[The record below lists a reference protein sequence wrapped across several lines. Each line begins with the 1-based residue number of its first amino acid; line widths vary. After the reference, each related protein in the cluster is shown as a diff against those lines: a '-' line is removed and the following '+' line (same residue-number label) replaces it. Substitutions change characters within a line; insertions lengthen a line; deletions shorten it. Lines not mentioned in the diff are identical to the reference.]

1 MSHFRLHTRTN
12 GKDRLKYVIAGI
24 ACILAVGAA
33 GYALHSIGTARAKSR
48 ETVELHTGEE
58 LEQYLLDS
66 ESEDYNL
73 NGSYRLEE
81 DLELGW
87 LYQSIGNNV
96 EPFTGKFDG
105 NGHVISG
112 LERPLFGVVKKAE
125 IENLFFSGA
134 LITEPFTYYD
144 GEHYVDGYSA
154 LAAYAVDSKIRNC
167 GMDGEIYTASPSEA
181 EYQVA
186 KASPA
191 DAEERKKPSE
201 TESSEAP
208 ESSMDVGDNGVG
220 NGAAGGNGAGG
231 SGDAAG
237 VVDESDVIDETEE
250 DTVNGTDTGNENETG
265 DIENNTPDIEVS
277 IPDDTNQETDSQTEN
292 NTENPGNEGTQE
304 SEDHTDISEVEAPE
318 QGEEPE
324 VDIPQEENAD
334 QPEAPAENTASV
346 HPVNRQYLMLK
357 ISELPDAEAE
367 AAAKATPSD
376 ADQADGETTDNSQ
389 PDKELPEP
397 ASPSDAKDT
406 ETDKE
411 EIEYIGNPFGDVYIL
426 VTADRV
432 TAGGLVAETAGET
445 LISDS
450 FVLVSLS
457 SELDGVETYAGGL
470 AGILGAHTRTE
481 NSYASGVLSCD
492 DIAGGFAAIND
503 GRIENSYSSMVL
515 GEAGTIRGGF
525 TALGTGKFK
534 GCVYD
539 KQMACAKDRNEDTE
553 LEETEQEETLTE
565 NQPSGFPEQL
575 PPDESQTETEEDHT
589 GMIQVGPGEWIEAP
603 VEQPGADELFEN
615 PEQPDPIIAQE
626 PATPTQV
633 RELPEFTLKGLPT
646 SQMVGLDAQIP
657 GTWYYSENAY
667 PQLESFA
674 YSSQEGVADSSKAS
688 AIALVLPDE
697 YTLFDVLEDG
707 ELILPSEIDG
717 QEIQWEAEGNVII
730 DENNRVYS
738 DKGEQR
744 EPEKE
749 PETVTLSDHE
759 APEVGSPIETSAP
772 EENVSADEL
781 PETEI
786 TAEPTETAQETITE
800 EASTSPEETTIERNE
815 ETAGDILLKGTVGAS
830 AKSFSVPGLK
840 SVASY
845 AVTGTWQNIAEKVE
859 SGELPDMKPVQNA
872 TDGYY
877 EIYTPEALAW
887 FAYKVN
893 SGDRKINARLMD
905 DIDLFGGNH
914 TGNTYVEARDNIDD
928 ALPWV
933 PIGYS
938 YVDWG
943 YQGVFDGNN
952 KTISHML
959 VNDTALDDGTVIDC
973 KGFVGALCSVDVD
986 GDEAVIKDLGIQSGK
1001 ISNMDMGN
1009 SRSIYMGGITGTVG
1023 GLGKINIVRCW
1034 NGASILYDSTVLTS
1048 SYTYVGGICGFI
1060 HQLKPGEGGRI
1071 TIDGCY
1077 NTGFIKGY
1085 TVGGI
1090 VGSTGGSKSCI
1101 VINCYNT
1108 GRVRGESYGG
1118 GIVGSSNP
1126 GNWSDQKIIGCYN
1139 LGECIGG
1146 SKTNLGGICGIL
1158 WFNTTISGCFYD
1170 SSMSEAGYTKYGT
1183 NVKPVS
1189 ITAVTP
1195 AQLNN
1200 WAVAFA
1206 LNNYGLESESSQSS
1220 WAWTEGGIPTLYN
1233 PAVNP
1238 EKKLIPAKDWSVV
1251 GQAVADGF
1259 MGLRATGL
1267 KVPVPEGDG
1276 SQDNPYVLT
1285 NAEQLAWFAKQV
1297 NNENFNINAK
1307 MTANMDLSGTAYTG
1321 MTSEEVTGDIEKALV
1336 WVPICNYRYT
1346 YSYTGIFDG
1355 NGHHVTAMLVKEA
1368 KSYGLFGRI
1377 GSTENPTIIKDVGI
1391 KSGKI
1396 TMLSGDPGCY
1406 GGGIAGKAEGS
1417 NIVIQRCWNGAL
1429 VTDNGCGGGIV
1440 GLLNTDNSLIE
1451 GCYNLETIDVGSDS
1465 GGIVGYVGRASHN
1478 LIKNCYNL
1486 GDVAMRAQ
1494 NNGLA
1499 AGGIIG
1505 RCQNGVSDDTSVP
1518 YYLELRNC
1526 YSSAKLSGQGYK
1538 GGIIGGSNWKLD
1550 MVSNCYYDASKIGT
1564 AGGGLTKEQATGVTA
1579 EHMKSWAL
1587 AYALNGYRREAKDA
1601 SEASFTWKEG
1611 EYPSLYWDGK
1621 TDDAGNPIEKLGP
1634 ASDWSVIG
1642 DGMEAGL
1649 IGNPYTGER
1658 YSLPAG
1664 DGVTTPY
1671 QIGSAEQL
1679 AWFANQITNA
1689 TGSTKLDAELTAYID
1704 LGGDAYVDSGDLPW
1718 IPIGYNLSGSVLKET
1733 IRTYGGIF
1741 DGGGYM
1747 IDRMYA
1753 KARGNIGLFSYAGEG
1768 AVIKNVGI
1776 GPRSWVES
1784 TGPDN
1789 TSDNSVTAAIVA
1801 MGYSKQAWVTAN
1813 ASAVPLTIEG
1823 CYSRA
1828 TVKGNTD
1835 AKTGGIFGSDSLLY
1849 YWDSTYCKGKIAGCY
1864 VAGPVS
1870 SATGSGYAI
1879 AGWITASKTDGG
1891 GIYNCYWDNNILS
1904 SQAVCN
1910 GPTTAY
1916 AVNCSGKTTAEMK
1929 AEAIITLLNTSITEK
1944 NWIYNN
1950 TATSKVNDGY
1960 PILKTQNL
1968 ITTWAGVAALGLP
1981 APTVQ
1986 SPSSETSTYGTEDNP
2001 YLLSS
2006 AEDLAWFANE
2016 VNNGKLSLCGKLM
2029 TDIDLFGSK
2038 YSGVDCAA
2046 DGSNIES
2053 AIEWVS
2059 MGVCD
2064 ADTLTWVKGYT
2075 GIFDGNGHH
2084 LSNVFMGKNE
2094 NYHAFIG
2101 MLGNVTD
2108 SGTVK
2113 DLGIKS
2119 GKISAKHHA
2128 AGIATIVAGESQVR
2142 RCWNGAEIITE
2153 SDLGGGI
2160 AAEATS
2166 IGGRTSKYNPV
2177 IEGCY
2182 NIGKVSSSVGTRTAG
2197 IVAHISGNGGV
2208 AGDGARIRNCYNLG
2222 AVTGVEGCGGIYA
2235 VLASNAT
2242 KDLIEN
2248 CYNGGTCTVSSS
2260 AGKSYAIGN
2269 MANPDFYVNCYYDK
2283 QKSGYGIG
2291 TSTADV
2297 PKVVRGLTEAQI
2309 KSWGM
2314 AWALNGYGLEST
2326 GATGVTDITDTTDTT
2341 DSSFTGALGEYP
2353 TLCWSG
2359 DDDFEDRK
2367 LKASTWLDIGYGV
2380 ENQLIGDRDTGQL
2393 IPVPSGDGTTTSPCQ
2408 LANAEQLSWFA
2419 YKVSEGFPAYCG
2431 TMTADMD
2438 MFGTKYTGISYDS
2451 SKNNME
2457 QGLRWVSMGKNADVS
2472 KYYNYGGIF
2481 DGGGHQLSNLLVH
2494 EITNTAGFVATLS
2507 KSANQGILKDL
2518 GIKSGKII
2526 GAGNNVGA
2534 LAGVINGSGNILRC
2548 WNGAAVSGKSDVGG
2562 IVGPI
2567 LNCRE
2572 VNIEGCYN
2580 TGDVTGTTFS
2590 SGGIAASTANVYT
2603 GPVIRNCGNTGNVK
2617 GANSSGIV
2625 NLLGLTSSGTW
2636 GTIANCYNAGVVAGT
2651 EKAGAIMAA
2660 KEGTVMNCYYDR
2672 TKTSKPGDGITST
2685 EAKGVTTEQL
2695 QSWSAAYALN
2705 GYGLDQTEDSFA
2717 CTATT
2722 ESAWTY
2728 LAADDGTPVYPT
2740 ICWPGSADADAPKKL
2755 GAPDSW
2761 EDIGLGMSGGL
2772 IGNRTTGAVTARP
2785 GGTGEASSPYVLANA
2800 EQLAWF
2806 AYEVNHGRPG
2816 ISGRMTGDIDLFGT
2830 PYTGIAYDAG
2840 TDNIDDAVLWMPMG
2854 TRGDVWNTGYQG
2866 TFDGEEHSLRHMSVV
2881 TTSTDAPAGFIG
2893 MLGVPSVSGTV
2904 KNLGI
2909 GSGKITGAS
2918 YAGGIAGLM
2927 VGANSKISGC
2937 WNAADIVGGTNT
2949 PGASAGGIV
2958 GMTGISSSTAF
2969 SGVVIEGCWN
2979 QGAVSV
2985 PSGGTINCGG
2995 IAGRWFNVEDS
3006 TIRNCYNLGTIGQ
3019 GASVDGSMGG
3029 ILGNISVYA
3038 KNNKL
3043 EYCYNAGNIAS
3054 SLASTTG
3061 AIVGSG
3067 KNADNSIIGCYY
3079 DTANST
3085 GVKGAGSNV
3094 TEEEARSL
3102 TTAQL
3107 QSWAAA
3113 YALNRNGMQN
3123 SVSDYGNFTWKS
3135 GEYPSLCYAGSAD
3148 YDTKKLQPAESWE
3161 VIGQGVKDQLLKD
3174 STGAFIPEPV
3184 KDGTAY
3190 AIECAEQLGW
3200 FGMTV
3205 NSDVGNQTLN
3215 ANLTKDI
3222 DLLGARYGGTED
3234 ARIPWIPI
3242 GTYQGHFGEGQ
3253 AKVYQIKNLFAGGVP
3268 GKWMQSAGLIGIL
3281 KSTGQ
3286 VMKIGMEAPV
3296 IGPADPDA
3304 RRGVWGGGIAAQ
3316 MDGAGTMISRCYARN
3331 AVIRVGSVG
3340 GSAGGIAGQAKNGG
3354 KIQDCYTI
3362 DSTIS
3367 SRGTYDG
3374 SVSAASGIL
3383 GYYDNTALPIENCYV
3398 AGNTL
3403 VAIQGSNQ
3411 GGKNPVGYNA
3421 VAKNC
3426 YSDVES
3432 DGKAGVL
3439 EKTQKQTDQLNTLDT
3454 TERMGDDRVWYTS
3467 LSNEATHGYPTLD
3480 APVKLTAE
3488 VSPAASVTGVSASL
3502 KGEPLPDKVL
3512 LRGLREEG
3520 GSSSTFELVSASAL
3534 SPNFSIYG
3542 YENANKKL
3550 AFRAANRMLTEIIGY
3565 ASLTDPVEAG
3575 QIASLTWI
3583 QFYNGAAYTAPKRTF
3598 MLDVCDTGKTTRY
3611 EICITVKDPAS
3622 KTMSLTFPVNQVT
3635 IELEPGV
3642 KRKSESNEVTVT
3654 NENGY
3659 PLTGRIS
3666 GVTPLTDKN
3675 VELMPIKA
3683 KLEPIDERTD
3693 LVKAGVKLGIS
3704 GAGGGTDEYYYNP
3717 KDGGKWVSYDMVGK
3731 EKTGENSLKFHY
3743 FMEYSPLYAG
3753 PEQTFGYKITYSS
3766 GIPKEDVTTTT
3777 MTADTAGSGS

>member
-66 ESEDYNL
+66 ESESYNL

-144 GEHYVDGYSA
+144 GEYYVDGYSA

-186 KASPA
+186 KASPS

-201 TESSEAP
+201 TESSETP
-208 ESSMDVGDNGVG
+208 ESSTDAAG
-220 NGAAGGNGAGG
+220 NGAAGGTGNGAGG
-231 SGDAAG
+231 SGDAAD

-250 DTVNGTDTGNENETG
+250 DTVNGTDTGNETG
-265 DIENNTPDIEVS
+265 DIENDTPDIEVS

-324 VDIPQEENAD
+324 VDIPQEENTD

-367 AAAKATPSD
+367 AAAQATPSD
-376 ADQADGETTDNSQ
+376 ADQTDGEATDNSQ

-406 ETDKE
+406 GTDRE

-432 TAGGLVAETAGET
+432 TAGGLVAETSGET

-470 AGILGAHTRTE
+470 AGILGAHARTE

-492 DIAGGFAAIND
+492 DVAGGFAAVND

-539 KQMACAKDRNEDTE
+539 KQMACAKDRNEDIE
-553 LEETEQEETLTE
+553 LEETELEDTMLEGPLPG
-565 NQPSGFPEQL
+565 NGPSGFPEQL

-589 GMIQVGPGEWIEAP
+589 GMIQVGPGEWIEAS
-603 VEQPGADELFEN
+603 VEQPAAEEPSVEQSIAEETPVKQPGAEELFEN
-615 PEQPDPIIAQE
+615 PEQPDPVIAQE
-626 PATPTQV
+626 PATPSQV

-667 PQLESFA
+667 PQLEYFA
-674 YSSQEGVADSSKAS
+674 YSSSQTAVDCSKAS
-688 AIALVLPDE
+688 VIALVLPDE
-697 YTLFDVLEDG
+697 YTLADILEDG
-707 ELILPSEIDG
+707 DIELPAEIDG
-717 QEIQWEAEGNVII
+717 QEIYWEAEGSIII
-730 DENNRVYS
+730 DENNRVRAEQTGYS
-738 DKGEQR
+738 
-744 EPEKE
+744 
-749 PETVTLSDHE
+749 
-759 APEVGSPIETSAP
+759 
-772 EENVSADEL
+772 
-781 PETEI
+781 
-786 TAEPTETAQETITE
+786 E
-800 EASTSPEETTIERNE
+800 EASISSYEVPQVGSAMESMPQEGTDASDIPAPDEAVVSPAEESTSDENE
-815 ETAGDILLKGTVGAS
+815 EGAVKLKGTIGDS
-830 AKSFSVPGLK
+830 TKDFSIPQIRQAKSV
-840 SVASY
+840 Y
-845 AVTGTWQNIAEKVE
+845 AVTQTWQEIGQRVD
-859 SGELPDMKPVQNA
+859 SGDLADFQPGTSA
-872 TDGYY
+872 DGYY
-877 EIYTPEALAW
+877 ELGTPEALAW
-887 FAYKVN
+887 FAYQVN
-893 SGDRKINARLMD
+893 IKANNEINGRLTA
-905 DIDLFGGNH
+905 DIDLFGG
-914 TGNTYVEARDNIDD
+914 TYTDKTYDEASNNI
-928 ALPWV
+928 
-933 PIGYS
+933 
-938 YVDWG
+938 
-943 YQGVFDGNN
+943 
-952 KTISHML
+952 
-959 VNDTALDDGTVIDC
+959 
-973 KGFVGALCSVDVD
+973 
-986 GDEAVIKDLGIQSGK
+986 DEAVIWMPIGDYTDTQKLGYCGIFDGNQHTVSHLRVDASSGRNTSYKGFIGVLGDDASTKPGIIKDFGVQSGK
-1001 ISNMDMGN
+1001 VTAIS
-1009 SRSIYMGGITGTVG
+1009 YVGGIVGAVQGTGS
-1023 GLGKINIVRCW
+1023 KIQRCW
-1034 NGASILYDSTVLTS
+1034 NGAEVSGS
-1048 SYTYVGGICGFI
+1048 SPVGGITSYLGSSMPQQAGQI
-1060 HQLKPGEGGRI
+1060 VE
-1071 TIDGCY
+1071 GCY
-1077 NTGFIKGY
+1077 NLGNISMYGTAGGPC
-1085 TVGGI
+1085 VGGI
-1090 VGSTGGSKSCI
+1090 VGVAFMGNGGHTI
-1101 VINCYNT
+1101 RN
-1108 GRVRGESYGG
+1108 
-1118 GIVGSSNP
+1118 
-1126 GNWSDQKIIGCYN
+1126 CYN
-1139 LGECIGG
+1139 LGNVSGPEG
-1146 SKTNLGGICGIL
+1146 
-1158 WFNTTISGCFYD
+1158 FNINISGIAGVFYASRLQNCYNAGTV
-1170 SSMSEAGYTKYGT
+1170 SSGYAIATKAYSGTIRNCYYDTSKGDLGPIDNAVAVMYGM
-1183 NVKPVS
+1183 
-1189 ITAVTP
+1189 TA
-1195 AQLNN
+1195 AQLKS
-1200 WAVAFA
+1200 WPAAYA
-1206 LNNYGLESESSQSS
+1206 LNNYGMESDSAECS
-1220 WAWTEGGIPTLYN
+1220 WTWKEGEYPTLYYKN
-1233 PAVNP
+1233 TNP
-1238 EKKLIPAKDWSVV
+1238 EKKLAPAKDWSVI
-1251 GQAVADGF
+1251 GQGVADGLI
-1259 MGLRATGL
+1259 GQRGTGRPI
-1267 KVPVPEGDG
+1267 PVPEGDG
-1276 SQDNPYVLT
+1276 SRDNPYVIT
-1285 NAEQLAWFAKQV
+1285 NAEQLAWFAKEGNV
-1297 NNENFNINAK
+1297 TSKDKWSLCAK
-1307 MTANMDLSGTAYTG
+1307 MTNNMDLFGTPYTG
-1321 MTSEEVTGDIEKALV
+1321 VTRDEVNDNIDEALI
-1336 WVPICNYRYT
+1336 WVPISDYGSKGHF
-1346 YSYTGIFDG
+1346 SYYAGAFDG
-1355 NGHHVTAMLVKEA
+1355 TGHYVENILTDKTKYNQGFFGYCPGTTDAVK
-1368 KSYGLFGRI
+1368 
-1377 GSTENPTIIKDVGI
+1377 PVIIKNVGV

-1396 TMLSGDPGCY
+1396 ASTNIGGS
-1406 GGGIAGKAEGS
+1406 GGIVGQMSGTGCTM
-1417 NIVIQRCWNGAL
+1417 QRCWNGADVVGAFDAGGL
-1429 VTDNGCGGGIV
+1429 VGILGGAGYVIEDCYNFGNVTGDYLAGGIAGGARGGGSI
-1440 GLLNTDNSLIE
+1440 S
-1451 GCYNLETIDVGSDS
+1451 
-1465 GGIVGYVGRASHN
+1465 
-1478 LIKNCYNL
+1478 NCYNL
-1486 GDVAMRAQ
+1486 GDMKVVRTLTGSTSYAGGIAAELLTE
-1494 NNGLA
+1494 NTSDTKIVLSLTNCYNGGA
-1499 AGGIIG
+1499 CSGGTGVGGIIG
-1505 RCQNGVSDDTSVP
+1505 N
-1518 YYLELRNC
+1518 
-1526 YSSAKLSGQGYK
+1526 SGK
-1538 GGIIGGSNWKLD
+1538 KAVGIAN
-1550 MVSNCYYDASKIGT
+1550 NYYDKNKCADG
-1564 AGGGLTKEQATGVTA
+1564 GGGLSDGEILGITTEQL
-1579 EHMKSWAL
+1579 KSWSA

-1649 IGNPYTGER
+1649 IGSPYTGER
-1658 YSLPAG
+1658 YSLPEG

-1679 AWFANQITNA
+1679 AWFADKITNG
-1689 TGSTKLDAELTAYID
+1689 TGSTKLDVELTAYID
-1704 LGGDAYVDSGDLPW
+1704 LGGDAYVDSGNLPW
-1718 IPIGYNLSGSVLKET
+1718 IPIGYNLSGNILKET

-1753 KARGNIGLFSYAGEG
+1753 KARGNVGLFSYAGEG

-1784 TGPDN
+1784 TGNDN
-1789 TSDNSVTAAIVA
+1789 TSDNSATAAIVA
-1801 MGYSKQAWVTAN
+1801 MGYSRQAWVTAN

-1835 AKTGGIFGSDSLLY
+1835 ANTGGIFGSDVVLY
-1849 YWDSTYCKGKIAGCY
+1849 RWDNTYRKGKIAGCY

-1950 TATSKVNDGY
+1950 TTTSKVNDGY

-1986 SPSSETSTYGTEDNP
+1986 SPSSEASTYGTEDNP

-2016 VNNGKLSLCGKLM
+2016 VNNGKLNLCGKLM

-2084 LSNVFMGKNE
+2084 LSNIFMGKNE

-2160 AAEATS
+2160 AAEATA

-2182 NIGKVSSSVGTRTAG
+2182 NLGKVSGSVGTRTAG

-2269 MANPDFYVNCYYDK
+2269 MANPDFYVNCYYDR

-2326 GATGVTDITDTTDTT
+2326 GATGVTDITDTT

-2472 KYYNYGGIF
+2472 KYYNFGGVF
-2481 DGGGHQLSNLLVH
+2481 DGGGHQLSNLLVN

-2567 LNCRE
+2567 LNCKE

-2625 NLLGLTSSGTW
+2625 NLLGLTPSGTW
-2636 GTIANCYNAGVVAGT
+2636 GTIANCYNAGMVAGT
-2651 EKAGAIMAA
+2651 EKASAIMSA

-2717 CTATT
+2717 CTAIT

-2761 EDIGLGMSGGL
+2761 EDIGLGVDAGL
-2772 IGNRTTGAVTARP
+2772 IGNRTTGVVTAKP
-2785 GGTGEASSPYVLANA
+2785 GGTGDSTSPYQLTNA

-2806 AYEVNHGRPG
+2806 GYQVNHGSPD
-2816 ISGRMTGDIDLFGT
+2816 ISGTMTKDIDLFGT
-2830 PYTGIAYDAG
+2830 PYTGITYDAG
-2840 TDNIDDAVLWMPMG
+2840 TDNIDDAVKWMPMG
-2854 TRGDVWNTGYQG
+2854 RYDAATWQSGYQG
-2866 TFDGEEHSLRHMSVV
+2866 TFDGGEYGLDHMRVA
-2881 TTSTDAPAGFIG
+2881 TTAINNMAGFFEI
-2893 MLGVPSVSGTV
+2893 LGGAERGGVV

-2909 GSGKITGAS
+2909 RSGKITSGS
-2918 YAGGIAGLM
+2918 YAGGIAGFA
-2927 VGANSKISGC
+2927 VGSNTQIRGC
-2937 WNAADIVGGTNT
+2937 WNAADIVGGNT
-2949 PGASAGGIV
+2949 QTGMSMGGIV
-2958 GMTGISSSTAF
+2958 GVFGASVLNSTGM
-2969 SGVVIEGCWN
+2969 VIDGCWN
-2979 QGAVSV
+2979 EGNISAGKWDNATASGGIVGRMVSV
-2985 PSGGTINCGG
+2985 KNS
-2995 IAGRWFNVEDS
+2995 V
-3006 TIRNCYNLGTIGQ
+3006 IRNSYNQGMIGQ
-3019 GASVDGSMGG
+3019 GATATGG
-3029 ILGNISVYA
+3029 IGGIVGRINIDALSNRV
-3038 KNNKL
+3038 
-3043 EYCYNAGNIAS
+3043 EYCYNAGNIAFS
-3054 SLASTTG
+3054 MNYLTG
-3061 AIVGSG
+3061 AIVGGG
-3067 KNADNSIIGCYY
+3067 KTSDNTVAGCYY
-3079 DTANST
+3079 DPANST
-3085 GVKGAGSNV
+3085 GSKDAGYNI
-3094 TEEEARSL
+3094 TAEEARSL

-3113 YALNRNGMQN
+3113 YALNRNGMKN

-3148 YDTKKLQPAESWE
+3148 YAAKKLQPAGSWE

-3174 STGAFIPEPV
+3174 SAGAFIPEPV

-3205 NSDVGNQTLN
+3205 NSDAGNQTLN

-3222 DLLGARYGGTED
+3222 DLLGERYGGTEG

-3242 GTYQGHFGEGQ
+3242 ETYQGHLGEGQ
-3253 AKVYQIKNLFAGGVP
+3253 PKVYQIKNLFAGGVP
-3268 GKWMQSAGLIGIL
+3268 GKVIRNAGLIGIL
-3281 KSTGQ
+3281 SSTGEAAGQ
-3286 VMKIGMEAPV
+3286 VTRIGLEAPV
-3296 IGPADPDA
+3296 IGPADPHA
-3304 RRGVWGGGIAAQ
+3304 QRGNFGGGIAGQLESAN
-3316 MDGAGTMISRCYARN
+3316 TMVSECYVRN
-3331 AVIRVGSVG
+3331 AVIRVGAIG
-3340 GSAGGIAGQAKNGG
+3340 GSAGGIAGEVKNGG

-3362 DSTIS
+3362 DSDIS
-3367 SRGTYDG
+3367 SIGTY
-3374 SVSAASGIL
+3374 SASTSSAGGIL
-3383 GYYDNTALPIENCYV
+3383 GYWYSTALPIENCYV

-3403 VAIQGSNQ
+3403 AAMMSSKPGNIDSIGTGTV
-3411 GGKNPVGYNA
+3411 K
-3421 VAKNC
+3421 KNC
-3426 YSDVES
+3426 YSDVELG
-3432 DGKAGVL
+3432 GKAGVL
-3439 EKTQKQTDQLNTLDT
+3439 EKTQKQTDQLNTFDT

-3488 VSPAASVTGVSASL
+3488 IIPAASVTGAMATL

-3622 KTMSLTFPVNQVT
+3622 KTMSLTFPVNPVT

-3642 KRKSESNEVTVT
+3642 KRKSESKEVTVT

-3704 GAGGGTDEYYYNP
+3704 GVDGGADEYYYNP
-3717 KDGGKWVSYDMVGK
+3717 KDGGNWVSYDMVGK